1 MKMEQVKEIA
11 NAVLYE
17 GYLLYPYRH
26 SAIKNRQRWTIGVVY
41 PQEYS
46 EANGSIEPWAMRTE
60 CLIAGQTDASLD
72 VHVRFLHL
80 LVRTVAP
87 TESISAKTLDDQA
100 DASDWSIAS
109 RMANEPWEEGI
120 EREVSALNLSLVD
133 LAARPQRVM
142 IEFPGGRTVERSS
155 DSPATEIVRVQQP
168 LVGTAIIAAES
179 IGPKSANL
187 FKLSVQ
193 IENTT
198 PETSTVSSHYHTIL
212 LQSFVSTHTILQVRQ
227 ASFISLLDP
236 PEELKHIA
244 QGCKNI
250 RTWPVLVG
258 TGEEQDVMLSSPIIL
273 YDYPQIAPESPG
285 SLFDGTEIDEIL
297 ALRIM
302 TLSDE
307 EKDEI
312 RQGDERAREILERTE
327 ALTPEQLMKL
337 HGTIRSLRPVAVVSR
352 RGRSGVDVGRGPLG
366 RPRPDLPPEILP
378 VQPQIPTPESGV
390 EAGTEIGVINISSAD
405 SFFPG
410 EDYPPPASVL
420 IAGREVKAGDS
431 VRLRPGRGRPGTHT
445 DAFDMLLDGKTA
457 RVEVIQQD
465 FENRIYLV
473 VTVDDDPG
481 REQWDERVLPGHRF
495 FFFPEEVEPLEG
507 VSRRKL

>member
-41 PQEYS
+41 PREYS

-60 CLIAGQTDASLD
+60 CLISGQTGASLD

-80 LVRTVAP
+80 LVRTVVP
-87 TESISAKTLDDQA
+87 TESVSSKTRDDQA
-100 DASDWSIAS
+100 GASEWSMAS

-120 EREVSALNLSLVD
+120 EREVSALNLSLDD
-133 LAARPQRVM
+133 LAVRPRRVK
-142 IEFPGGRTVERSS
+142 IEFPGGRTTERST
-155 DSPATEIVRVQQP
+155 DSPATEIVREQQP
-168 LVGTAIIAAES
+168 LVGTVIIAAEALAS
-179 IGPKSANL
+179 KGANL

-198 PETSTVSSHYHTIL
+198 PETSTVSSRYNTVL
-212 LQSFVSTHTILQVRQ
+212 LQSLVSTHTILRVRQ
-227 ASFISLLDP
+227 GSFISLLDP
-236 PEELKHIA
+236 PEALKHIA

-258 TGEEQDVMLSSPIIL
+258 TGGEQDVMLSSPIIL

-307 EKDEI
+307 EKEEI

-337 HGTIRSLRPVAVVSR
+337 HGTIRSLRPVDEAAAVVSR
-352 RGRSGVDVGRGPLG
+352 RGGSGVEAGTGPLG
-366 RPRPDLPPEILP
+366 RPRPGLPPDAFP
-378 VQPQIPTPESGV
+378 DQPQNPTPESGV
-390 EAGTEIGVINISSAD
+390 EAGTEIGVMNISSAG
-405 SFFPG
+405 SFYPG

-431 VRLRPGRGRPGTHT
+431 VRLRPGRG
-445 DAFDMLLDGKTA
+445 
-457 RVEVIQQD
+457 
-465 FENRIYLV
+465 
-473 VTVDDDPG
+473 
-481 REQWDERVLPGHRF
+481 
-495 FFFPEEVEPLEG
+495 
-507 VSRRKL
+507 